1 MFKTPWTSRNAAD
14 DEPELPPVSLD
25 RARIKMLHEF
35 FPIGR
40 KVRYFPEYKREIV
53 FDTIIIAYCANDQY
67 LYSRDA
73 IQLDD
78 TGTPEAFLVGPK
90 KLPLPL
96 EKVTRFQLMVPDT
109 TDMERTLD
117 YIRRASIG
125 RARQF
130 LSGNSITLFAETG
143 ERGVPM
149 VDTLVHKRLKPSD
162 GPYADHR
169 MILLGPDLDTL
180 SLADQRKKQRVA
192 ADMRVDLL
200 HKANPNPFHCALADF
215 SETSLRLR
223 APDAAHPLP
232 AMAENDEAIVVIDF
246 GEPGSLYRIKGTVF
260 RGDAEA
266 CVIKLARL
274 FRGTTFQKFTTMDIL
289 EIKTG
294 LLNYNVG

>member
-1 MFKTPWTSRNAAD
+1 MFKTPWSSRNPAE
-14 DEPELPPVSLD
+14 DEPDIEPISLA
-25 RARIKMLHEF
+25 RAQLKMLHEF

-53 FDTIIIAYCANDQY
+53 FDTIIIAYCVNDQF

-73 IQLDD
+73 IKLDE
-78 TGTPEAFLVGPK
+78 TETPEAFLVGPK

-96 EKVTRFQLMVPDT
+96 EKVSKFQLMVPDT

-149 VDTLVHKRLKPSD
+149 VDTLVHKRLKPND

-180 SLADQRKKQRVA
+180 TLADQRKKQRVA
-192 ADMRVDLL
+192 ADMLVDLFF
-200 HKANPNPFHCALADF
+200 KANPAPTRCALADF
-215 SETSLRLR
+215 SETSMRLR
-223 APDAAHPLP
+223 ATGADHPLP
-232 AMAENDEAIVVIDF
+232 QMEENDETVVVVDF
-246 GEPGSLYRIKGTVF
+246 GEPNSLYRIKGTVF
-260 RGDAEA
+260 RSEPDA

-274 FRGTTFQKFTTMDIL
+274 FRGGSFQKFTTMDIL